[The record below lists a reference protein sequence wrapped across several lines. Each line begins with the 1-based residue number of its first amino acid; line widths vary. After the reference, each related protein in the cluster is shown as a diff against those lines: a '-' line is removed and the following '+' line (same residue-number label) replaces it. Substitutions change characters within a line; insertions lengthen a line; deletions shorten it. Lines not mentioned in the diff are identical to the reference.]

1 MNRRLKQQGAT
12 AGFSLLELLIAM
24 TITLILMG
32 VGTSL
37 LAAGFRIRSRGNAMT
52 DAAADGQRALNIMS
66 REIANAGFN
75 LVTNGVVAQDSDS
88 SHLRIRSNLNKY
100 DMTASLASR
109 DGVID
114 AGEDLQ
120 YFVNPADDTD
130 YLVRY
135 DVNTGNKTVLANRL
149 SALRVY
155 YFPQRVTYTTTTAA
169 NGVTSCDISNFSSG
183 QVAPNLARYLVIAVC
198 VRIPAFGTPNSDGY
212 QPASNMLLVSDVAL
226 RNANLP
232 AY

>member
-1 MNRRLKQQGAT
+1 MNRPKQQGAT
-12 AGFSLLELLIAM
+12 AGFSLVELLIAM

-32 VGTSL
+32 VASSL
-37 LAAGFRIRSRGNAMT
+37 LAAGFRIRSRGNAVS
-52 DAAADGQRALNIMS
+52 DAAADAQRALNIMS

-88 SHLRIRSNLNKY
+88 SHLRIRSNLNKF
-100 DMTASLASR
+100 DTTASTASR
-109 DGVID
+109 NGVID
-114 AGEDLQ
+114 AGEDVQ
-120 YFVNPADDTD
+120 YFVNTADETG

-135 DVNTGNKTVLANRL
+135 DINANKKTVLANRL

-155 YFPQRVTYTTTTAA
+155 YFSQRVTYNTTTSADGTT
-169 NGVTSCDISNFSSG
+169 NCDISGFSSG
-183 QVAPNLARYLVIAVC
+183 QSSPDAARYIVLAVC

-212 QPASNMLLVSDVAL
+212 QPASNVLLVSDVTL
-226 RNANLP
+226 RNANLL